1 MVRFLSSTHRSFF
14 DLDLL
19 AELAFS
25 TCLMA
30 LGLSTGYILRFGV
43 ESFTFFYDHW
53 VGFVSAALSMSFF
66 QGVLWYALSFQ
77 GGKLLALGGNSGNF
91 IYDVRAVDR
100 HKHGLRASYP
110 SRRTHHRLYDPY
122 PLVPRPIHNGCPL

>member
-91 IYDVRAVDR
+91 IYDVRGVDR
-100 HKHGLRASYP
+100 DVFYYLRVSKVL
-110 SRRTHHRLYDPY
+110 HW
-122 PLVPRPIHNGCPL
+122 PRAESHCRISGYQIVQ